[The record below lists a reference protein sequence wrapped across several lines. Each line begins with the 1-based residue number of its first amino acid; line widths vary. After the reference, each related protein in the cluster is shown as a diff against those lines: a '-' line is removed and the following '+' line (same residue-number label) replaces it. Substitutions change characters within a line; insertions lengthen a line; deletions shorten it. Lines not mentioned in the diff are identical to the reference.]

1 MLLGLGASVNAS
13 EIALLATEAATS
25 GGEGVF
31 VKGIAITIAFIV
43 VFVGSV
49 WLLTSMI
56 LGAKLGYYVTGA
68 CLFAVMTL
76 LSLIWFVTALGP
88 RGEAGFWG
96 DLGTDTAW
104 HSVSVGPDPG
114 EVESRWGSWDLSDYP
129 DGEGW
134 VDPED
139 DVQLA
144 DLEGEGVLASELE
157 NANPVMEALVM
168 EAVSPIPGIVESVED
183 QVTGDIALDPE
194 NFAVTDIKMKE
205 VDVAGKESVIAAG
218 RAVPIEQVQS
228 GDLGGKA
235 EGTVTEFL
243 VEEGTPVT
251 PGMPLME
258 VEADGETITLNA
270 DKAGTLVEYG
280 FRIDDL
286 IKPAVPFATLD
297 MTGQPGAPADAVVSS
312 VRVRGSVRV
321 PAFIYLVV
329 SFVLLILHLIG
340 VSKIEKEARLS
351 QPQLA

>member
-1 MLLGLGASVNAS
+1 MLLGLGASLNTS
-13 EIALLATEAATS
+13 DIALLATEAATS
-25 GGEGVF
+25 GGEGTF

-56 LGAKLGYYVTGA
+56 LGAKLGYFVTGA

-104 HSVSVGPDPG
+104 HPVAVGPEG
-114 EVESRWGSWDLSDYP
+114 TEVESRWGSWDISDYP

-134 VDPED
+134 VDPD
-139 DVQLA
+139 ADTPLA
-144 DLEGEGVLASELE
+144 DLSEGSLTSELQ

-168 EAVSPIPGIVESVED
+168 DAVSPIPGIVDSVED
-183 QVTGDIALDPE
+183 QVTGEISLDPQS
-194 NFAVTDIKMKE
+194 FTITDYKMKE
-205 VDVAGKESVIAAG
+205 VEVAGKDSVISVG
-218 RAVPIEQVQS
+218 RAVPTQQMMS

-235 EGTVTEFL
+235 EGTVSEFL

-251 PGMPLME
+251 PGTPMME

-270 DKAGTLVEYG
+270 DQAGTLIDYG
-280 FRIDDL
+280 FEADDA
-286 IKPAVPFATLD
+286 IKPGVPFATLD
-297 MTGQPGAPADAVVSS
+297 MTGQPGAPPEAVVTA

-321 PAFIYLVV
+321 PAFIYLVI
-329 SFVLLILHLIG
+329 SFILLIVHLIG
-340 VSKIEKEARLS
+340 VSKIEKEARLT

>member
-1 MLLGLGASVNAS
+1 LRTSDLV
-13 EIALLATEAATS
+13 LLATEAASS
-25 GGEGVF
+25 GGGDNF
-31 VKGIAITIAFIV
+31 VKGVAITIAFIV

-56 LGAKLGYYVTGA
+56 LGAKLGYFVTGA

-88 RGEAGFWG
+88 RGEAGFFG

-104 HSVSVGPDPG
+104 HSVAVGPEPA
-114 EVESRWGSWDLSDYP
+114 EVDSRWGTWDIGDYP

-134 VDPED
+134 VDPDSETP
-139 DVQLA
+139 LA
-144 DLEGEGVLASELE
+144 DLGEGSLESELD

-168 EAVSPIPGIVESVED
+168 DATSPIPGLVESVED
-183 QVTGDIALDPE
+183 QVTGDIMLDPE
-194 NFAVTDIKMKE
+194 RFTIIDFKMKE
-205 VDVAGKESVIAAG
+205 VEVAGKDSVVVVG
-218 RAVPIEQVQS
+218 RAVPIDQLQS

-235 EGTVTEFL
+235 EGTVTKFL
-243 VEEGTPVT
+243 AEEGTPVT

-258 VEADGETITLNA
+258 IEADGEVITLNS
-270 DKAGTLVEYG
+270 DKVGNLIEYG
-280 FRIDDL
+280 FEIDDA
-286 IKPAVPFATLD
+286 IKPGVPFATLD
-297 MTGQPGAPADAVVSS
+297 MTGQPGAPDDALVTA

-329 SFVLLILHLIG
+329 SLVLFVLHLIG

>member
-1 MLLGLGASVNAS
+1 MAV
-13 EIALLATEAATS
+13 LATEAATS
-25 GGEGVF
+25 GGGDHF

-56 LGAKLGYYVTGA
+56 LGAKLGYFVTGA

-96 DLGTDTAW
+96 DLGTATAW
-104 HSVSVGPDPG
+104 HPVAVGPEAT
-114 EVESRWGSWDLSDYP
+114 EVESRWGSWDINDYP

-134 VDPED
+134 VDPD
-139 DVQLA
+139 SDTQLA
-144 DLEGEGVLASELE
+144 DLDEGALDSELN

-168 EAVSPIPGIVESVED
+168 DAVSPIPGLVDSVQD
-183 QVTGDIALDPE
+183 QVTGDVALDPE
-194 NFAVTDIKMKE
+194 NFTVTDFKLKE
-205 VDVAGKESVIAAG
+205 VEVADKDSVIAVG
-218 RAVPIEQVQS
+218 RAVPIEQMQS

-235 EGTVTEFL
+235 EGTVSEFL

-251 PGMPLME
+251 PGMPVME

-270 DKAGTLVEYG
+270 DKAGTIVEFG
-280 FRIDDL
+280 FQIDDT
-286 IKPAVPFATLD
+286 IKPGVPFATLD
-297 MTGQPGAPADAVVSS
+297 MTGQPGAPAEALVTA

-329 SFVLLILHLIG
+329 SFILLIMHLIG
-340 VSKIEKEARLS
+340 VSKIEKEARLT

>member
-1 MLLGLGASVNAS
+1 MNTSD
-13 EIALLATEAATS
+13 IALLATEAATS
-25 GGEGVF
+25 GGGDHF
-31 VKGIAITIAFIV
+31 VKGIAITVAFIV

-56 LGAKLGYYVTGA
+56 LGAKLGYFVTGA

-104 HSVSVGPDPG
+104 HPVAVGPEAA
-114 EVESRWGSWDLSDYP
+114 EVESRWGTWDIGDYP

-134 VDPED
+134 VDPD
-139 DVQLA
+139 SQTSLA
-144 DLEGEGVLASELE
+144 DLDEGALESELN

-168 EAVSPIPGIVESVED
+168 DAVSPIPGIVDSVQD
-183 QVTGDIALDPE
+183 QVTGDIGLDPE
-194 NFAVTDIKMKE
+194 TFTITDFKMKQVE
-205 VDVAGKESVIAAG
+205 VSGKDSVIAVG

-235 EGTVTEFL
+235 EGTVREFL
-243 VEEGTPVT
+243 VEEGAAVS
-251 PGMPLME
+251 PGMPMMV

-270 DKAGTLVEYG
+270 DKVGNLVDYG
-280 FRIDDL
+280 FEIDDA
-286 IKPAVPFATLD
+286 IKPGVPFATLD
-297 MTGQPGAPADAVVSS
+297 ITGQPGAPDDALVTA

-329 SFVLLILHLIG
+329 GFVLLILHLIG
-340 VSKIEKEARLS
+340 VSKIEKEARLT
-351 QPQLA
+351 QPQIA